1 MNIFDIIISIAF
13 VAFFGFILAL
23 GVGLGMTIS
32 EFIGSRIFDNK
43 EN

>member
-1 MNIFDIIISIAF
+1 MDIIQIIITIIA
-13 VAFFGFILAL
+13 VAFMGFVLAL
-23 GVGLGMTIS
+23 GLGLGMTLS